1 MNHNGRGRSSGWPFG
16 AIPLGVVY
24 IGGRKVGDLV
34 TCEAC
39 GCRFEFI
46 RGPGSALIPVQKVR
60 TVYRLDSGGRLE
72 KVPVQ
77 ITLDDLEG
85 GLYVSHFETCSSPAR
100 FSRQSARG

>member
-1 MNHNGRGRSSGWPFG
+1 MGE
-16 AIPLGVVY
+16 
-24 IGGRKVGDLV
+24 LV

-60 TVYRLDSGGRLE
+60 TVYRLDTGRRLE

-77 ITLDDLEG
+77 HTLADPHG
-85 GLYVSHFETCSSPAR
+85 ALYVSHFETCSDPAR
-100 FSRQSARG
+100 FSRRSSEG